1 MHILYRMSN
10 IALIEENEN
19 DNLTAENLEA
29 VKVNINAPEWKLAVG
44 NIKSNEVIPDVL
56 KFKGRAANKAKP
68 MKTFGALPAFLQK
81 QNGLGYTK
89 NRRNHKKMNTRRASR
104 QRASRRRASRRRVAR
119 RQNAGGYQTSQQF
132 FNPDVLPPSTVF
144 PAPSTAPT
152 AYEIRPVLPATFK
165 ASGGGARGRTGRR
178 TRGGFSPS
186 IMGPFVANAQ
196 AAIVPLALYGLY
208 HKFVPKR
215 SSGGRTR
222 KASRK

>member
-1 MHILYRMSN
+1 MSQ
-10 IALIEENEN
+10 AQAQAAAQAEENEN
-19 DNLTAENLEA
+19 NNFTAENLEA
-29 VKVNINAPEWKLAVG
+29 VPVNLNKPEWKIGVG
-44 NIKSNEVIPDVL
+44 NNTQEVIPEVL
-56 KFKGRAANKAKP
+56 KFKGRAANAAQP
-68 MKTFGALPAFLQK
+68 MRAFGALPAFLQQPPK

-89 NRRNHKKMNTRRASR
+89 NRRNHKKMNTRR
-104 QRASRRRASRRRVAR
+104 RASRRQR
-119 RQNAGGYQTSQQF
+119 AGGYQTSQQF
-132 FNPDVLPPSTVF
+132 FNPDVLPPSTIF

-152 AYEIRPVLPATFK
+152 AYEIRPVLNATFK
-165 ASGGGARGRTGRR
+165 ASGGARRRSLRRGRA

>member
-1 MHILYRMSN
+1 MRAEL
-10 IALIEENEN
+10 EENEN
-19 DNLTAENLEA
+19 NNLTPENLEA
-29 VKVNINAPEWKLAVG
+29 VKVNLNKPEWKLAIG
-44 NIKSNEVIPDVL
+44 NTKSNELIPEVL
-56 KFKGRAANKAKP
+56 KFKGRAANEAKA
-68 MKTFGALPAFLQK
+68 MKTFGVLPAFLQK
-81 QNGLGYTK
+81 QK
-89 NRRNHKKMNTRRASR
+89 NRHNHKKMNTRRASR
-104 QRASRRRASRRRVAR
+104 KHRSTRR

-132 FNPDVLPPSTVF
+132 FNPDVLPPSTIF

-165 ASGGGARGRTGRR
+165 ASGGARRASRR

-215 SSGGRTR
+215 SNGGRTR
-222 KASRK
+222 RASRK

>member
-1 MHILYRMSN
+1 MAWAI
-10 IALIEENEN
+10 
-19 DNLTAENLEA
+19 
-29 VKVNINAPEWKLAVG
+29 
-44 NIKSNEVIPDVL
+44 
-56 KFKGRAANKAKP
+56 
-68 MKTFGALPAFLQK
+68 Q
-81 QNGLGYTK
+81 K
-89 NRRNHKKMNTRRASR
+89 NRRSHKKMNTRR
-104 QRASRRRASRRRVAR
+104 RASRRRNTR

-132 FNPDVLPPSTVF
+132 FNPDVLPPSTIF

-152 AYEIRPVLPATFK
+152 AYEIRPVLSSTFK
-165 ASGGGARGRTGRR
+165 ASGGSRRARR

>member
-1 MHILYRMSN
+1 MTPYNKYEN
-10 IALIEENEN
+10 IKENEN
-19 DNLTAENLEA
+19 NNYTAEDLEA
-29 VKVNINAPEWKLAVG
+29 VVVNTNTPEWKIAVG
-44 NIKSNEVIPDVL
+44 NNKSKEVIPDVL
-56 KFKGRAANKAKP
+56 KFKGRAANAAKP
-68 MKTFGALPAFLQK
+68 VKTFGMLPAFLQK

-89 NRRNHKKMNTRRASR
+89 NRRSHKKMNTRRRASR
-104 QRASRRRASRRRVAR
+104 QNRRNSRRRASR

-132 FNPDVLPPSTVF
+132 FNPEVLPPSSIY

-165 ASGGGARGRTGRR
+165 ASGGARRSKRA

>member
-1 MHILYRMSN
+1 MNQL
-10 IALIEENEN
+10 NEN
-19 DNLTAENLEA
+19 NNFTAEDLEA
-29 VKVNINAPEWKLAVG
+29 VVVNTNTPKWKIVAG
-44 NIKSNEVIPDVL
+44 NNKSKEVIPDVL
-56 KFKGRAANKAKP
+56 KFKGRAANAAKP
-68 MKTFGALPAFLQK
+68 MKTFGKLPALLQK
-81 QNGLGYTK
+81 QNGTGYTK
-89 NRRNHKKMNTRRASR
+89 NRHSHKKMNTRRRSNN
-104 QRASRRRASRRRVAR
+104 RRRAS

-132 FNPDVLPPSTVF
+132 FDPEVLPPSTIF
-144 PAPSTAPT
+144 SAPTTAPN
-152 AYEIRPVLPATFK
+152 AYEIRPVLSSTFK
-165 ASGGGARGRTGRR
+165 ASGGARRRSLRRGRA

>member
-1 MHILYRMSN
+1 MSQYNKYEILKES
-10 IALIEENEN
+10 
-19 DNLTAENLEA
+19 DNNNYTSENLEA
-29 VKVNINAPEWKLAVG
+29 VTVNINTPEWEIAIG
-44 NIKSNEVIPDVL
+44 NNKGIETIPDVL
-56 KFKGRAANKAKP
+56 KYKGRAANAAKP
-68 MKTFGALPAFLQK
+68 MKTFGILPAFLQK
-81 QNGLGYTK
+81 QNGKGYTK
-89 NRRNHKKMNTRRASR
+89 NRRNHKKMNTRRRASR
-104 QRASRRRASRRRVAR
+104 QNRRNSRRRASR

-132 FNPDVLPPSTVF
+132 FNPDVLPPSTIF

-165 ASGGGARGRTGRR
+165 ASGGARGSRRVSHR